1 MYLDQRGVKILK
13 MIVNDPSVSGK
24 ELEQTLG
31 LSRKQISYSL
41 GKIND
46 YLKKNGFEEIK
57 WLKTG
62 RFLVSLAVIREYQSE
77 DSKTAEYT
85 YVLSD
90 EERYSWLTLRLLC
103 HTEELSTY
111 HFTDELKISKN
122 TLMSDLKRVQEIMK
136 SYGLELNYDRKRG
149 YVVYGE
155 EYDKRGLIIQAL
167 RENLNIPG
175 GEERLAVVYH
185 IKQTELDS

>member
-103 HTEELSTY
+103 HTEELSTW
-111 HFTDELKISKN
+111 S
-122 TLMSDLKRVQEIMK
+122 
-136 SYGLELNYDRKRG
+136 
-149 YVVYGE
+149 
-155 EYDKRGLIIQAL
+155 
-167 RENLNIPG
+167 
-175 GEERLAVVYH
+175 
-185 IKQTELDS
+185 

>member
-1 MYLDQRGVKILK
+1 MDPVFTYSISHVFQFLQGNFIPLIILVVWFVCFISYYRALRKEEAEDLARERGKIVLKGEIEGVPDQRGVKILK

-111 HFTDELKISKN
+111 HFTD
-122 TLMSDLKRVQEIMK
+122 D
-136 SYGLELNYDRKRG
+136 
-149 YVVYGE
+149 
-155 EYDKRGLIIQAL
+155 
-167 RENLNIPG
+167 
-175 GEERLAVVYH
+175 
-185 IKQTELDS
+185 

>member
-1 MYLDQRGVKILK
+1 

-24 ELEQTLG
+24 ELQQTLG

-136 SYGLELNYDRKRG
+136 SYSLELNYDRKRG

-185 IKQTELDS
+185 I